1 MDKTLKKFKIDKKVF
16 EKFDDL
22 MSKHLDTV
30 EELTVSCIETNSKY
44 LNIISLFTNIKTI
57 IIEGN
62 SKTNV
67 DSIILN
73 ICKPY
78 ELNNIILDGTKLP
91 TKVAMKKLINLKMIS
106 LNNIGYCDLKNFFDA
121 IERPDKI
128 RAITLDNVCLSK
140 NSINILNA
148 FKSLEIINLIKIE
161 NNSLR
166 DLEFL
171 LEDKELRKINIE
183 NSVINFKDTNI
194 LLSGNYKKEILL
206 TLPSS
211 QNANI
216 SNSIEIDKNGEVSLT
231 IDIADLDECLKYISL
246 DKIDK
251 LLLMINNRV
260 QIQNYI
266 SDLKNVKKSISITI
280 KDVSYLDIEQAENLK
295 ENLKIKFVN
304 ILDFDGVLHYN
315 GEKNCYLIDRYIK
328 LRECINSYIS
338 MVPAHCKE
346 IEKFLE
352 MYKILA
358 ENITN
363 DEFFE
368 ENIDNYNQV
377 NAIKATNLE
386 NGLIEKHCN
395 SAGLAEILK
404 NCLACL
410 DIEANIISGTYNNSE
425 KENSWNQV
433 KIDNMWY
440 NTDLALDSKDL
451 INKSILKKKAM
462 YCLLNDKDFYSTHK
476 RKSGRVNFCK
486 YTVNRKA
493 INSFFRT
500 GVFSTK
506 VTKAYLYCALSS
518 LKKMIYVNKTKKL
531 SAAKDEKK
539 D

>member
-280 KDVSYLDIEQAENLK
+280 KDVSYLDIEQAEILK